1 MTSPYLRV
9 VHLIDLSHRLF
20 MDLLQVE
27 LEKRICEPSVTPV
40 QALILFNLADQ
51 ELSIGDITERGCYL
65 GTRVSHSLDKLIE
78 GGWLERRKCP
88 HDRRATLVRATATG
102 RELQSKLA
110 KAFEQ
115 HAGLLDPASG
125 AENSPLSDLTERLEG
140 IASFWRTMALPPSQR
155 QPRREAAQP
164 TAAQLG

>member
-1 MTSPYLRV
+1 MTTPYLRV

-40 QALILFNLADQ
+40 QALILFNLGDQ

-65 GTRVSHSLDKLIE
+65 GTRVSHNLDKLID

-102 RELQSKLA
+102 RQLQDKLA
-110 KAFEQ
+110 KAFEG
-115 HAGLLDPASG
+115 HANLVDPASG
-125 AENSPLSDLTERLEG
+125 ADSSALGDLTGRLED
-140 IASFWRTMALPPSQR
+140 IAAFWRTMALPPSQR
-155 QPRREAAQP
+155 QARRDAAQ
-164 TAAQLG
+164 